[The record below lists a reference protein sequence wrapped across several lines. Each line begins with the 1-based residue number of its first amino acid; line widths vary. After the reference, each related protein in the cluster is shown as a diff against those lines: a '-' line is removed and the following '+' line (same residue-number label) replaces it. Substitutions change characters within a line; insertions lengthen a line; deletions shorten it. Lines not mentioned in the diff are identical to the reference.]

1 MLLMFSVTG
10 GGDVKE
16 RRMRLKDL
24 YLCGAA
30 QVIVVNLLYRL
41 EVDHSLQLG
50 LVFVCRTEM
59 KLWSE
64 TQTFALSQ
72 AGTEDRED
80 PRHAERD
87 QTLTR
92 VQLE

>member
-24 YLCGAA
+24 YLSGAA

-59 KLWSE
+59 RLWSE

-80 PRHAERD
+80 PRHTERD